1 VDFFESKKN
10 LARFYQGYPKISSQI
25 PSLAS
30 VFLSVL
36 KTFHHASV
44 FFEEYLRELDKHQI
58 PLIPQPKIQ
67 EK

>member
-1 VDFFESKKN
+1 VDYFKSKKI
-10 LARFYQGYPKISSQI
+10 LARFYRSYPKISLQI

-30 VFLSVL
+30 LFLSIL
-36 KTFHHASV
+36 KTFHRASV

-58 PLIPQPKIQ
+58 PPIPKPKIQ